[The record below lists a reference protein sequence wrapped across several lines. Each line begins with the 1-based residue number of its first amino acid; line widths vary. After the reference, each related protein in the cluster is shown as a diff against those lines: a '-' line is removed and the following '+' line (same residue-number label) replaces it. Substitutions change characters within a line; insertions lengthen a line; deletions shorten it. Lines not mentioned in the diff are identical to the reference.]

1 MAAGGAA
8 SGAPWEKRLGMDGC
22 SSGDGAASPRMA
34 PNRPGPVLTLC
45 RRHFNATAVP
55 VQGPQSERSTTWR
68 GRGMTDAKT
77 LREQAAM
84 CRKAA
89 ERRTAGG
96 RVYANPYL
104 DALTSTTTSRLIRRR
119 L

>member
-1 MAAGGAA
+1 M
-8 SGAPWEKRLGMDGC
+8 S
-22 SSGDGAASPRMA
+22 
-34 PNRPGPVLTLC
+34 
-45 RRHFNATAVP
+45 
-55 VQGPQSERSTTWR
+55 
-68 GRGMTDAKT
+68 DAKT